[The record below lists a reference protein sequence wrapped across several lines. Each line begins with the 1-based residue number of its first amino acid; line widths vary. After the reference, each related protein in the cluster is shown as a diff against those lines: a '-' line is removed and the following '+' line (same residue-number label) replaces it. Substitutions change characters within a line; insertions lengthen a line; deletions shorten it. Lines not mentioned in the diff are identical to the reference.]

1 MSFGGNLNWTPGYT
15 TRLSDDQRINQGA
28 KLVLDAFVL
37 WAINPSSQLRVS
49 FSNLAARD
57 YVTNNTLDSVN
68 SASQAV
74 RESIT
79 STAPSWPSLQV
90 RLELKL

>member
-15 TRLSDDQRINQGA
+15 TRLSNDQRIDQGA

-37 WAINPSSQLRVS
+37 WTLNPNAQLRIS
-49 FSNLAARD
+49 LGNLAARD

-68 SASQAV
+68 AANQAV
-74 RESIT
+74 RESVT